1 MKRGLVTFLLA
12 CAIAAALGALFLRQ
26 RGLRERTDSLH
37 QNREAIE
44 RVRGEVHDLN
54 LRLEQTRERV
64 RRLETDPVEAEAA
77 VRGIRRFMRE
87 DEKVYRVEE
96 PPPPPETPPAPEEAP
111 PETPQPAGQM

>member
-12 CAIAAALGALFLRQ
+12 CALAAALGALFLRQ
-26 RGLRERTDSLH
+26 RGLRERTDSLQ

-64 RRLETDPVEAEAA
+64 KRLETDPVEAEAA

-87 DEKVYRVEE
+87 DEKVFRVEE
-96 PPPPPETPPAPEEAP
+96 PPPPEAPPAPVESP
-111 PETPQPAGQM
+111 PDTPQPAEQN